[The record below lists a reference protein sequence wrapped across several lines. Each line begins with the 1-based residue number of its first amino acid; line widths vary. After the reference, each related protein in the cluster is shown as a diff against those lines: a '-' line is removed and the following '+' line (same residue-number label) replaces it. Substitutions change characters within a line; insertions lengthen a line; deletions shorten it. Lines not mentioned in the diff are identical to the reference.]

1 MSQLAILRCQWL
13 VAIALDHGS
22 WDASNP
28 NTDIAASPT
37 CQPLLSPNSGFIF
50 LHVSYHW
57 TNCISF
63 LCLYS
68 VSLRIG

>member
-37 CQPLLSPNSGFIF
+37 SQPLAYEGVRATQG
-50 LHVSYHW
+50 HEGTQVQ
-57 TNCISF
+57 
-63 LCLYS
+63 
-68 VSLRIG
+68 RIHTELFKQFP